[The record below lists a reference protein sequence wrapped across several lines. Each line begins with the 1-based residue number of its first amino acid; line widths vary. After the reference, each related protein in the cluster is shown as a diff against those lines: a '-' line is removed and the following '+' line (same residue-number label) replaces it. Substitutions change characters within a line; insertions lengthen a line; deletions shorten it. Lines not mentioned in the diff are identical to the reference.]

1 MWVRFPPGAQISP
14 KNSYKILMRSPL
26 PKKNQ
31 YSNICIDEH
40 QGAPLTLVFVF
51 NTKEKDQLSGLIF
64 FV

>member
-1 MWVRFPPGAQISP
+1 MRF
-14 KNSYKILMRSPL
+14 PL

-51 NTKEKDQLSGLIF
+51 KGKEKDQLSGLVF
-64 FV
+64 FCLSRFLYINVNNV